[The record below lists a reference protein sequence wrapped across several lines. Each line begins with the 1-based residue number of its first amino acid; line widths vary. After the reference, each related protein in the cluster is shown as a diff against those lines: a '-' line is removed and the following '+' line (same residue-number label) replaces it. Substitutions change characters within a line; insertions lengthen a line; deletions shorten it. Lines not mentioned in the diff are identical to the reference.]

1 MFLTGLDLSVDKD
14 ERRQALLRAQKN
26 SLDKIRVAQVTAEKT
41 LEKAFE
47 VCFFQIGRAHV

>member
-47 VCFFQIGRAHV
+47 VCLFLV